1 MSVCVPHLPALPS
14 MSCIPLSAPCTPP
27 PALSAPLSPF
37 YLRTVPEETFAEKLS
52 KALESVLPMHSASP
66 RKHRRSS
73 LPSLSVSPPQH
84 PRGGTP
90 TFPDSQIFFPT
101 IHERP
106 VSFSPPPVCPPKVAV
121 AQRRKSTSFLEAQT
135 CHFQP
140 LLKTGQSLVP
150 PGGSPTNWT
159 PEALV
164 MLGTTSHRVAGE
176 PLHVQV
182 NPVFEPAPVHS
193 DYRSGP
199 APPEDAH
206 YRMHP
211 EAVYLVGM
219 HYPSQVSEQY
229 DQVAYN
235 SHVTEQHLK
244 QVSESKHVQGGPPQ
258 SSVFDYQSGQAFLA
272 RHVQNLRLDAGL
284 SPLPPL
290 SSVSAPLSADPAQM
304 TFHQVFV
311 PHSAPAVLSHSGDG
325 RTSCVFEF
333 HVHTP
338 SSAPAEGAALPQR
351 VYRSRRGS
359 METSQEESAQGI
371 GLHGRLQPVTE
382 EHYNYL
388 GPDLAGPKGSSASR
402 SWPEGS
408 PEYSSDS
415 SQLTSSDTGDFQSPP
430 PTGGSSAFGSDFSL
444 PIVQLPQKVLQESQ
458 LFICFPQGAS
468 TQQALSTSLS
478 SGPPAHYPQ
487 VTGADPSRISLLFIS
502 HTLHL
507 KRSLA
512 LI

>member
-1 MSVCVPHLPALPS
+1 
-14 MSCIPLSAPCTPP
+14 
-27 PALSAPLSPF
+27 
-37 YLRTVPEETFAEKLS
+37 
-52 KALESVLPMHSASP
+52 
-66 RKHRRSS
+66 
-73 LPSLSVSPPQH
+73 
-84 PRGGTP
+84 
-90 TFPDSQIFFPT
+90 
-101 IHERP
+101 
-106 VSFSPPPVCPPKVAV
+106 
-121 AQRRKSTSFLEAQT
+121 
-135 CHFQP
+135 
-140 LLKTGQSLVP
+140 
-150 PGGSPTNWT
+150 
-159 PEALV
+159 
-164 MLGTTSHRVAGE
+164 MLGTTAHRVAGE

-199 APPEDAH
+199 TPPEDAH

-244 QVSESKHVQGGPPQ
+244 QVPESKHVQGGPPQ
-258 SSVFDYQSGQAFLA
+258 SSGFDYQSGQAFLA
-272 RHVQNLRLDAGL
+272 RHVQNLRLDSGM
-284 SPLPPL
+284 SPLSPL

-338 SSAPAEGAALPQR
+338 SSAPADGAILTQR

-359 METSQEESAQGI
+359 METSQEESTQGV

-382 EHYNYL
+382 EQYNYL
-388 GPDLAGPKGSSASR
+388 GPELAGPGGGSARR

-415 SQLTSSDTGDFQSPP
+415 SQMTSSDTGDFQSPP
-430 PTGGSSAFGSDFSL
+430 PTGGSSSAFGSDFSL

-458 LFICFPQGAS
+458 LFICFQQGAS
-468 TQQALSTSLS
+468 TQQALSTLLS
-478 SGPPAHYPQ
+478 SGPPALYPQ
-487 VTGADPSRISLLFIS
+487 VTGANPSRISLLFIS

-507 KRSLA
+507 KGSLA
-512 LI
+512 LTLAPCGSNFSIHWGCLYKKSVVY

>member
-1 MSVCVPHLPALPS
+1 MYELLVLFMS
-14 MSCIPLSAPCTPP
+14 IQ
-27 PALSAPLSPF
+27 
-37 YLRTVPEETFAEKLS
+37 
-52 KALESVLPMHSASP
+52 
-66 RKHRRSS
+66 
-73 LPSLSVSPPQH
+73 PQH

-101 IHERP
+101 VHERP

-199 APPEDAH
+199 TPPEDAH

-244 QVSESKHVQGGPPQ
+244 QVSDSKHVQGGPPQ

-284 SPLPPL
+284 SPLSSPL

-359 METSQEESAQGI
+359 METSQEESTQGI

-382 EHYNYL
+382 ERYNYL
-388 GPDLAGPKGSSASR
+388 GPDLAGPRGGSASR

-430 PTGGSSAFGSDFSL
+430 PTGGPSAFGSDFSL

-487 VTGADPSRISLLFIS
+487 VTGENPSRISLLFVN

>member
-1 MSVCVPHLPALPS
+1 MYELLVLFMS
-14 MSCIPLSAPCTPP
+14 IQ
-27 PALSAPLSPF
+27 
-37 YLRTVPEETFAEKLS
+37 
-52 KALESVLPMHSASP
+52 
-66 RKHRRSS
+66 
-73 LPSLSVSPPQH
+73 PQH

-101 IHERP
+101 VHERP

-164 MLGTTSHRVAGE
+164 MLGTTAHRVAGE

-199 APPEDAH
+199 TPPEDAH

-244 QVSESKHVQGGPPQ
+244 QVPESKHVQGGPPQ
-258 SSVFDYQSGQAFLA
+258 SSGFDYQSGQAFLA
-272 RHVQNLRLDAGL
+272 RHVQNLRLDSGM
-284 SPLPPL
+284 SPLSPL

-338 SSAPAEGAALPQR
+338 SSAPADGAILTQR

-359 METSQEESAQGI
+359 METSQEESTQGV

-382 EHYNYL
+382 EQYNYL
-388 GPDLAGPKGSSASR
+388 GPELAGPGGGSARR

-415 SQLTSSDTGDFQSPP
+415 SQMTSSDTGDFQSPP
-430 PTGGSSAFGSDFSL
+430 PTGSSSSAFGSDFSL

-458 LFICFPQGAS
+458 LFICFQQGAS

-478 SGPPAHYPQ
+478 SGPPALYPQ
-487 VTGADPSRISLLFIS
+487 VTGANPSRISLLFIN

-507 KRSLA
+507 KGSLA
-512 LI
+512 LTLAPCGSNFSIHWGAFTRSQWCTRISLTEQVAIK

>member
-1 MSVCVPHLPALPS
+1 MYELLVLFMS
-14 MSCIPLSAPCTPP
+14 IQ
-27 PALSAPLSPF
+27 
-37 YLRTVPEETFAEKLS
+37 
-52 KALESVLPMHSASP
+52 
-66 RKHRRSS
+66 
-73 LPSLSVSPPQH
+73 PQH

-101 IHERP
+101 VHERP

-199 APPEDAH
+199 TPPEDAH

-284 SPLPPL
+284 SPLSPL

-338 SSAPAEGAALPQR
+338 SSAPAEGVALPQR

-359 METSQEESAQGI
+359 METSQEESTQGI

-388 GPDLAGPKGSSASR
+388 GPDLAGPRGGSASR

-430 PTGGSSAFGSDFSL
+430 PTGGPSAFGSDFSL

-487 VTGADPSRISLLFIS
+487 VTGANPSRISLLFIN
-502 HTLHL
+502 HTLHTMYIKIL
-507 KRSLA
+507 R
-512 LI
+512 I